1 MIEIKISVESVIE
14 LQKEMNRLLGSNC
27 CLPVAVDVTSPGV
40 AGKATVPVAGDVS
53 GKAAVPVAG
62 GVASQGVSEKGSVA
76 REEKFKNNYVP
87 GPAIKMR
94 VTELCLD
101 VKKRMLLME
110 FLTKKGVKRA
120 TELDAQ
126 FGGEF
131 EAVLKELEKA

>member
-27 CLPVAVDVTSPGV
+27 CLPVAVDVASPG
-40 AGKATVPVAGDVS
+40 VS

-62 GVASQGVSEKGSVA
+62 DVASTFEKGSVA

-101 VKKRMLLME
+101 VKKRMSLME